1 MRSKP
6 SSRLGQM
13 ASGKGAATSGSGDEF
28 PILCETCLGPNPYV
42 RMTRHP
48 WGSACKVCERPFTF
62 FRWRPAGQGTRP
74 KKTEVCQACAR
85 SKNVCQTCLL
95 DLQFGL
101 PVQVRDASLAAG
113 DRQRTV
119 VPQSDG
125 TREYAVAQSEKAI
138 ANGEID
144 AVYKAPAVNNIAE
157 KAKRVGPRYERN
169 RARICSFF
177 LKGTCT
183 RGLYCP
189 YRHETIEKGDEDMA
203 EQNIRDRYY
212 GVNDPVAAKIFG
224 KLGVSADGK
233 RRLPARA
240 QNMGDAPPPPDDL
253 NIRTLFV
260 GGIKAGIDEATLQSH
275 FSDVSGVARISFLSG
290 KGIAFVDFNT
300 REAAEE
306 AMSKMHGPQELNGVR
321 IFINWGRGSSGKR
334 SRPSPVEQPKH
345 SLGVQGATASS
356 RTTEIAPNAEQQSTS
371 MSMLPV
377 LKHARPESNGRS
389 EDKSRGT
396 LAGTTNAG
404 TAAGSE
410 SVRYVA
416 GFPEPTDAV
425 MKTKSALPPFSA
437 FPAAKDAFVKSKSAL
452 PPPMR
457 YSSQDPA
464 QLGGIIKRIPEVI
477 GEDP

>member
-1 MRSKP
+1 
-6 SSRLGQM
+6 M
-13 ASGKGAATSGSGDEF
+13 ASGKGTATGGSGDEF

-48 WGSACKVCERPFTF
+48 WGSACKVCERPFTS

-74 KKTEVCQACAR
+74 KKTEVCQTCAR
-85 SKNVCQTCLL
+85 AKNVCQTCLL

-125 TREYAVAQSEKAI
+125 TREYNAAQSERAI

-144 AVYKAPAVNNIAE
+144 AVYKAPMVNNIAQR
-157 KAKRVGPRYERN
+157 AKRVGPRYERN
-169 RARICSFF
+169 RARLCSFF

-189 YRHETIEKGDEDMA
+189 YRHEKIEKNDEDMA

-233 RRLPARA
+233 RRLPTRG
-240 QNMGDAPPPPDDL
+240 QNNGDTPPPPEDT

-260 GGIKAGIDEATLQSH
+260 GGIRGGIDEAALRDH
-275 FSDVSGVARISFLSG
+275 FLDVSGVARISFLSG
-290 KGIAFVDFNT
+290 KGIAFIDFNT

-306 AMSKMHGPQELNGVR
+306 AMAKMHRPQELNGVR
-321 IFINWGRGSSGKR
+321 IFINWGKGSNGKR
-334 SRPSPVEQPKH
+334 PRPSPTEQPK
-345 SLGVQGATASS
+345 LLPGFQGTNTAS
-356 RTTEIAPNAEQQSTS
+356 RLIDTTQNTEQQFTTVSE
-371 MSMLPV
+371 LPV
-377 LKHARPESNGRS
+377 SKRARPESDGQS
-389 EDKSRGT
+389 EDKSKDELT
-396 LAGTTNAG
+396 STTTVGN
-404 TAAGSE
+404 AAGSG
-410 SVRYVA
+410 SARQGA
-416 GFPEPTDAV
+416 SFSEPKDAAL
-425 MKTKSALPPFSA
+425 KSTGALPPYSP
-437 FPAAKDAFVKSKSAL
+437 FPAVKDALVKSKGAL
-452 PPPMR
+452 PPPVR

-464 QLGGIIKRIPEVI
+464 QLGGMIKRIPELVS
-477 GEDP
+477 EDP